1 MNHKL
6 IVHENILKRWRFLYF
21 LFLDYF
27 NCIFMSNLNKII
39 IGSMNLC
46 LQFFELLF
54 IIEFFSFE
62 WIKIWHIWTQILL
75 ILLYIFLINHQIIPD
90 SFAIM
95 ILLLILFIVREIFN
109 IKIINWTVHF
119 MWNANISKFL
129 DLFVSPLQI
138 TLFFIH

>member
-1 MNHKL
+1 MNHKI

-21 LFLDYF
+21 LFLDDF
-27 NCIFMSNLNKII
+27 KCIFMSNLNKII

-46 LQFFELLF
+46 LQFFEVLF
-54 IIEFFSFE
+54 IIEFFSFK
-62 WIKIWHIWTQILL
+62 WIKIWHIWTQILI

-95 ILLLILFIVREIFN
+95 ILLLILFIVREIFK

-119 MWNANISKFL
+119 MWKANIIKFL